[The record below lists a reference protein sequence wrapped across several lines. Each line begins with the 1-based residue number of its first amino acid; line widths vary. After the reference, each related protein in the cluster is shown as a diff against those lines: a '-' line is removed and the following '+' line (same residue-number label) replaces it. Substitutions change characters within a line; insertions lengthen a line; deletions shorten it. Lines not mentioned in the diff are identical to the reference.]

1 MKNLGLQI
9 YTVIDLLKT
18 DDERDKT
25 IKRIKDIGYG
35 FVQLCASLEFV
46 RKTAEC
52 CEKYEL
58 PIIGYLSDIDTLENN
73 SDKVFEIAK
82 KYGMKDLGIS
92 SSVSGY
98 EDTIAYINRVNTFAK
113 KVRETGFTF
122 SYHNHSAEFIKTSS
136 GHTVMELML
145 ENFSEDVDFM
155 PDTYWI
161 QHGGCDVRR
170 FIEQTKGRA
179 KIIHLKDM
187 IKTKDGHMYAE
198 VGEGNLWFEG
208 ILKTAKECGTSYY
221 VVEQDICEINPLES
235 IKISFKNTKKIME
248 ELL

>member
-1 MKNLGLQI
+1 M
-9 YTVIDLLKT
+9 
-18 DDERDKT
+18 
-25 IKRIKDIGYG
+25 
-35 FVQLCASLEFV
+35 SL
-46 RKTAEC
+46 
-52 CEKYEL
+52 
-58 PIIGYLSDIDTLENN
+58 
-73 SDKVFEIAK
+73 
-82 KYGMKDLGIS
+82 
-92 SSVSGY
+92 
-98 EDTIAYINRVNTFAK
+98 
-113 KVRETGFTF
+113 
-122 SYHNHSAEFIKTSS
+122 
-136 GHTVMELML
+136 
-145 ENFSEDVDFM
+145 VDFM

-208 ILKTAKECGTSYY
+208 ILKTAKECGTNYY

-235 IKISFKNTKKIME
+235 IKISFENTKKMME